1 MKDLRLAFGLLSHL
15 WTRTEKTMKP
25 LLLSAVILCSAAA
38 FGQASALSNQ
48 VTPIQIVDH
57 PLHASLTPM
66 ACERPLVG
74 GAPDTYSYAQGER
87 PLWEFGPVSEPVS
100 LGDVARAYRKE
111 KGSAKKAEL
120 VLEKQG
126 S

>member
-1 MKDLRLAFGLLSHL
+1 MICGWHSDCCLIRGLGRKNYEAATFVS
-15 WTRTEKTMKP
+15 RNS
-25 LLLSAVILCSAAA
+25 LLAAA
-38 FGQASALSNQ
+38 LGQASALSNQ

-57 PLHASLTPM
+57 PLHVSLTPT

-111 KGSAKKAEL
+111 KGSANKAEL

>member
-1 MKDLRLAFGLLSHL
+1 
-15 WTRTEKTMKP
+15 MKP

-38 FGQASALSNQ
+38 LGQASALSNQ

-57 PLHASLTPM
+57 PLHVSLTPT

-74 GAPDTYSYAQGER
+74 GAPDTHSYAQGER
-87 PLWEFGPVSEPVS
+87 PWWEFGPVSEPVS

-111 KGSAKKAEL
+111 KGSANKAEL

-126 S
+126 IVVLKSRKTG